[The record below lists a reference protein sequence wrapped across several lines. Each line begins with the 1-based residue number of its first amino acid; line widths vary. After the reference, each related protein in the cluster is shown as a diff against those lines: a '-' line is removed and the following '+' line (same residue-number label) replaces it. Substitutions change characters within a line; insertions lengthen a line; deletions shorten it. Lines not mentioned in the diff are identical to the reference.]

1 MCGKQI
7 GDSPQS
13 YSRTLRS
20 GHASRVSY
28 IDEATQWGQGTMGN
42 NTIKRNNMKDTMGEN
57 ITNKWRSTP
66 IVLGA
71 WQVGTALTIP
81 TLPPQAAPSPSAAA
95 KCFALVLGS
104 GFVSVSAV
112 ISSVGR

>member
-81 TLPPQAAPSPSAAA
+81 TLLTDHDDHHGCWNRPTLPATRLEATRTTA
-95 KCFALVLGS
+95 
-104 GFVSVSAV
+104 
-112 ISSVGR
+112 